1 VAYLARLGLEVVER
15 RDGVRDPELR
25 ALVADLVRE
34 ARVARYPSVV
44 ASVTS
49 ITEAPSFP
57 RCSECHR
64 PPADKLRKGL
74 CDACYRRARRRGNT
88 LAG

>member
-25 ALVADLVRE
+25 ALVAELARE
-34 ARVARYPSVV
+34 ARAARYDVGPV

-49 ITEAPSFP
+49 ITEAPSLRRWVVCGDCGEQTDRP
-57 RCSECHR
+57 RR
-64 PPADKLRKGL
+64 GL
-74 CDACYRRARRRGNT
+74 CDRCRKRRAR
-88 LAG
+88 AG